1 MGSYLRQ
8 KFQFSSIWSSSSSL
22 PEAEEEE
29 LKETDQ
35 ELKQEEK
42 EEQKRDEI
50 ERSKIKI
57 MRAHLQ
63 TQDPSAKVH
72 YPLLLFYPAF
82 KLLVLT

>member
-8 KFQFSSIWSSSSSL
+8 KFQFSSIWSSSSSSQ
-22 PEAEEEE
+22 EAEEEE
-29 LKETDQ
+29 EDE

-42 EEQKRDEI
+42 EEQKRDAI

-63 TQDPSAKVH
+63 TQDPSTKVH
-72 YPLLLFYPAF
+72 YPSLTLLPSF
-82 KLLVLT
+82 

>member
-8 KFQFSSIWSSSSSL
+8 KFQFSSIWSSSSSS

-29 LKETDQ
+29 EDEEQNEADQ
-35 ELKQEEK
+35 ELTQEEK
-42 EEQKRDEI
+42 EEQKRDAI

-63 TQDPSAKVH
+63 TQDPSTKVH
-72 YPLLLFYPAF
+72 YPS
-82 KLLVLT
+82 LTLQPSF